1 MKKQKF
7 YLLSRLLLIFI
18 LFFSTFS
25 FSSAQNNP
33 FKING
38 MVKDESGE
46 PLIGATINY
55 KGTQVSTLTDVD
67 GNFSITA
74 PQNSGILSVS
84 YIGYNPLDVKI
95 EASKSNYEI
104 TLKSNQKLLDEV
116 VVTALGIKREERGLG
131 FTTETINGEAL
142 TDARSNNW
150 ATALSGK
157 VAGLS
162 IISAGGGPLG
172 TSRISLR
179 GDKSMN
185 LDGNNALI
193 VLDGV
198 PIGGSATG
206 TGSASYGA
214 GAGSDI
220 PVDYGD
226 AVSDINPDDIE
237 SVTVLKGPSAAALYG
252 SRGANGALI
261 ITTKSGAKHKKGI
274 GVSFS
279 SSFSIDNVLKWP
291 DYQYEYGQGT
301 QQKDKNGNWY
311 YSYGASA
318 DGVNTGSTSSAF
330 GPKFDGQMYF
340 QYDPTVEGQS
350 AERQLWQPY
359 KNNIKDFWRTG
370 TDFRNSVSVEGAS
383 DKSSF
388 RISLSHQ
395 ANKWMMPN
403 TGFDRLSFA
412 TSFDYKVTNKLRFNT
427 KVNFTNRSS
436 DNLPGTGYNNQSI
449 AYFMIFQNPNVDLS
463 WYRPMWKKDKYQ
475 LEQIHPFSSYIDN
488 PYIIAYE
495 MENPSD
501 KNTLIGSA
509 SGVYEFSRKFELLF
523 RTGLE
528 MSHEGREQH
537 RPYNTANYSK
547 GYYREDDINYFE
559 VNSDFLFTYRDQ
571 LTRDLGFRASAGG
584 NIRKTE
590 YSNKSGY
597 IIGLVTPGV
606 YKLSN
611 GVTSPFLNS
620 TTREKQVNSLY
631 GTVNLN
637 YGKILFLD
645 ITGRN
650 DWSSALPT
658 QNNSFFYPS
667 ASLSGVVSD
676 MIELPEQISFLK
688 LRASWAEVGNDTD
701 PYRTAKYYGT
711 SEFSGSSVMP
721 RTLHNANLEPEIS
734 TSKEV
739 GIDFRMFANRLTF
752 DITGYNNNT
761 KNQIIEVPLDPTT
774 GYSKAFINAG
784 KIQNKGLEIL
794 LSGTPIENKNF
805 KWRVS
810 TNWSKNWNKVVELS
824 DDLGDDESQWVA
836 QSGTV
841 YFYARKGGSLGDMY
855 GYKLLR
861 NSEGKVIYD
870 AKTGLPARPS
880 EVEYVGNAYAKWKA
894 GIQNEFTIKNIRF
907 SFSFDGQ
914 YGGLVY
920 SQSHHKMTEQ
930 GKLKHTLYGRDS
942 EDGMLVG
949 DGVVDNGDGTFSPN
963 TTRVLVSKYYADY
976 YRRANVET
984 NSFDATF
991 IKLRDA
997 RIEYTFPKSITEK
1010 LQVNSLSLAF
1020 FGRNLWMWTKEYPLF
1035 DPEAAALNS
1044 SSIVPGVEMGQL
1056 PSSRTMGVNVNVKF

>member
-1 MKKQKF
+1 MRKQNFKLLRILSICF
-7 YLLSRLLLIFI
+7 LLSLSI
-18 LFFSTFS
+18 LNNF
-25 FSSAQNNP
+25 AQNNA
-33 FKING
+33 KAIRG
-38 MVKDESGE
+38 TVKDDTGE

-55 KGTQVSTLTDVD
+55 KGTQISSLTDVNGAFD
-67 GNFSITA
+67 LKIPENNGVI
-74 PQNSGILSVS
+74 IVS
-84 YIGYNPLDVKI
+84 YIGFNPLNIKI
-95 EASKSNYEI
+95 EPNKSDYSI
-104 TLKSNQKLLDEV
+104 ILKSNQETLDEV

-131 FTTETINGEAL
+131 FSTETINGEAL

-150 ATALSGK
+150 ASSLSGK
-157 VAGLS
+157 VAGLN
-162 IISAGGGPLG
+162 IVSAGGGPLG

-179 GDKSMN
+179 GDKSLV
-185 LDGNNALI
+185 LDNNGALI

-198 PIGGSATG
+198 PIGGSSTG
-206 TGSASYGA
+206 TGANSYGA

-220 PVDYGD
+220 PVDFGD
-226 AVSDINPDDIE
+226 ATSDINPDDVE

-261 ITTKSGAKHKKGI
+261 ITTKSGSKQKKGI

-279 SSFSIDNVLKWP
+279 SSFSIDNVLRWP

-311 YSYGASA
+311 YSYGASE

-330 GPKFDGQMYF
+330 GPKFGGKSYF
-340 QYDPTVEGQS
+340 QYDPTQEGQS
-350 AERQLWQPY
+350 LERQTWKAY
-359 KNNIKDFWRTG
+359 KNNIKDFWGTG
-370 TDFRNSVSVEGAS
+370 TDFRNSISVEGAS

-388 RISLSHQ
+388 RMSLSHQ

-403 TGFDRLSFA
+403 TGFNRISFA
-412 TSFDYKVTNKLRFNT
+412 SSFDYKVTNKLKVST

-449 AYFMIFQNPNVDLS
+449 AYFMIFQNPNIDLA
-463 WYRPMWKKDKYQ
+463 WYRPMWKKDKNQ

-501 KNTLIGSA
+501 KNSLIGSA
-509 SGVYEFSRKFELLF
+509 TASYEISRRFEVLV
-523 RTGLE
+523 RSALE
-528 MSHEGREQH
+528 MSHEARAQQ
-537 RPYNTANYSK
+537 RPYNTANYAK

-559 VNSDFLFTYRDQ
+559 SNTDFLFTYRDQ
-571 LTRDLGFRASAGG
+571 FSKQLGFRASAGG

-590 YSNKSGY
+590 YRNKSGY
-597 IIGLVTPGV
+597 VIGLVTPGV

-611 GVTSPFLNS
+611 GLTSPFLS
-620 TTREKQVNSLY
+620 SVTREKQVNSLY
-631 GTVNLN
+631 GTININ

-650 DWSSALPT
+650 DWSSTLPK

-667 ASLSGVVSD
+667 VGLSGVVSD
-676 MIELPEQISFLK
+676 MVELPEQISFLK
-688 LRASWAEVGNDTD
+688 VRTSWAEVGNDTD
-701 PYRTAKYYGT
+701 PYKTSKYYTG
-711 SEFSGSSVMP
+711 SEFSGSALMP
-721 RTLHNANLEPEIS
+721 RTLYNSKLKPEIS
-734 TSKEV
+734 RSYELGV
-739 GIDFRMFANRLTF
+739 DYRMFSNRLNL
-752 DITGYNNNT
+752 DMTGYWNNT
-761 KNQIIEVPLDPTT
+761 KNQITDIPLDPTT
-774 GYSKAFINAG
+774 GYSKATVNAG
-784 KIQNKGLEIL
+784 KVENKGLEIL
-794 LSGTPIENKNF
+794 LSGIPVQTKDF
-805 KWRVS
+805 RWKVS
-810 TNWSKNWNKVVELS
+810 ANWSKNWSKIIELS
-824 DDLGDDESQWVA
+824 PDLSADETQLIA

-841 YFYARKGGSLGDMY
+841 YFYAKKGGAMGDMY
-855 GYKLLR
+855 GYKLVR

-870 AKTGLPARPS
+870 AKTGLPTRPAD
-880 EVEYVGNAYAKWKA
+880 VEYVGNANPKWRA
-894 GIQNEFTIKNIRF
+894 GIQNEFSIKNFRV

-914 YGGLVY
+914 YGGIVY

-942 EDGMLVG
+942 EDGKLVG
-949 DGVVDNGDGTFSPN
+949 DGVVNNGDGTYSPN
-963 TTRVLVSKYYADY
+963 TTRVLVSQYYSDY

-997 RIEYTFPKSITEK
+997 RIEYNFPKKITNK
-1010 LQVNSLSLAF
+1010 LNINSMSLAL
-1020 FGRNLWMWTKEYPLF
+1020 FGRNLWMWVKEYPMF

-1056 PSSRTMGVNVNVKF
+1056 PSSRTVGVNLNVKF